1 MPQFTINFCSRI
13 TLFNV
18 FFFTLFYSLSSLTL
32 GGGGGVGGPALCL
45 NFGPSSELGVN
56 EGVVPCF
63 WFISAF
69 IKFLPFFF
77 IGSCFILFQ
86 S

>member
-13 TLFNV
+13 SLFNV

-32 GGGGGVGGPALCL
+32 GGGPALCL

-56 EGVVPCF
+56 EGVVPLLLVYF
-63 WFISAF
+63 RVFFHLSNF
-69 IKFLPFFF
+69 SLFLV
-77 IGSCFILFQ
+77 GSCFILF
-86 S
+86 

>member
-18 FFFTLFYSLSSLTL
+18 FFFTLFYSISSLTL
-32 GGGGGVGGPALCL
+32 GGGGGGL
-45 NFGPSSELGVN
+45 SSEFGVN
-56 EGVVPCF
+56 EEVVPLLLVYF
-63 WFISAF
+63 RVYQIS
-69 IKFLPFFF
+69 PFFF